1 MTGAPLPAYAGATM
15 VEYEYRELTFHRDQ
29 GRGEVRQ
36 ALTDQAEYGSWELVR
51 VRVFWGG
58 LRKVVLRRRIIR
70 VRRTA

>member
-1 MTGAPLPAYAGATM
+1 M
-15 VEYEYRELTFHRDQ
+15 VEYEYRELTFQRDQ

-36 ALTDQAEYGSWELVR
+36 ALTEHAEYGSWELVR

-58 LRKVVLRRRIIR
+58 ARKVLLRRKIIR